1 MDSRSAAAR
10 PAHPDAIE
18 FVRFCYRRKHV
29 GWPELYDE
37 MCAVANR
44 GLFRG
49 FDVDALAGIGIGLCL
64 SDMPGLAA
72 IVAQVVA
79 EEQQSRRP
87 VAVRIVQDADP
98 RRERRGSGRGA
109 GRRDAAHVGPD
120 SGQRLIAITAR

>member
-87 VAVRIVQDADP
+87 VAVRIVQDAEHDEAPGDQAEEPAAGMRP
-98 RRERRGSGRGA
+98 RLVPIPVSA
-109 GRRDAAHVGPD
+109 
-120 SGQRLIAITAR
+120 

>member
-1 MDSRSAAAR
+1 MDSRSTAAR

-18 FVRFCYRRKHV
+18 FVRFCHRRKHV
-29 GWPELYDE
+29 GWPDLYDE

-79 EEQQSRRP
+79 EEQQAGRP
-87 VAVRIVQDADP
+87 VAVRIVQDAEHDEAVADTQAEPASGLRP
-98 RRERRGSGRGA
+98 RLVPIPVSA
-109 GRRDAAHVGPD
+109 
-120 SGQRLIAITAR
+120 

>member
-49 FDVDALAGIGIGLCL
+49 FDVDGLAGIGIGLCL

-87 VAVRIVQDADP
+87 VAVRIVEDADRDETAADQQEEP
-98 RRERRGSGRGA
+98 AA
-109 GRRDAAHVGPD
+109 GMRPTLVPISVSA
-120 SGQRLIAITAR
+120 

>member
-44 GLFRG
+44 GMFRG

-79 EEQQSRRP
+79 EEQGARRP
-87 VAVRIVQDADP
+87 VAVRIVTDDEHDETAGDHQDEPSGGMRP
-98 RRERRGSGRGA
+98 RLVPIPVSA
-109 GRRDAAHVGPD
+109 
-120 SGQRLIAITAR
+120 

>member
-37 MCAVANR
+37 RCAVANR
-44 GLFRG
+44 GMFRG

-72 IVAQVVA
+72 IVAQVIA
-79 EEQQSRRP
+79 EEQQARRP
-87 VAVRIVQDADP
+87 VAVRIVTNDEHDEAAGDREEASSGGMRP
-98 RRERRGSGRGA
+98 RLVPIPVSA
-109 GRRDAAHVGPD
+109 
-120 SGQRLIAITAR
+120 

>member
-1 MDSRSAAAR
+1 MDPRSAAAR

-44 GLFRG
+44 CLFRG

-79 EEQQSRRP
+79 EEQQARRP
-87 VAVRIVQDADP
+87 VAVRIVQDAEQDEAVGDHPEEPPGGMRP
-98 RRERRGSGRGA
+98 RLVPIPVSA
-109 GRRDAAHVGPD
+109 
-120 SGQRLIAITAR
+120 

>member
-1 MDSRSAAAR
+1 MDSRGAAAR

-44 GLFRG
+44 GMFRG

-72 IVAQVVA
+72 IVAQVVV
-79 EEQQSRRP
+79 EEQQARRP
-87 VAVRIVQDADP
+87 VAVRIVTDDEHDEPGDHQDEP
-98 RRERRGSGRGA
+98 SGGMRPTLVPIPVSA
-109 GRRDAAHVGPD
+109 
-120 SGQRLIAITAR
+120 

>member
-1 MDSRSAAAR
+1 MVNSAAAR
-10 PAHPDAIE
+10 PAGPDAIE

-49 FDVDALAGIGIGLCL
+49 FDAEALSGIGIGLCL

-72 IVAQVVA
+72 MAVQVAA
-79 EEQQSRRP
+79 EDQQARRP
-87 VAVRIVQDADP
+87 VAVRIVQDADRDDGVEEQATDANQGIMP
-98 RRERRGSGRGA
+98 RL
-109 GRRDAAHVGPD
+109 VGVPI
-120 SGQRLIAITAR
+120 SA

>member
-1 MDSRSAAAR
+1 MVSSAAAR
-10 PAHPDAIE
+10 PACPDAIE

-44 GLFRG
+44 RLFRG

-72 IVAQVVA
+72 LVAQVVA
-79 EEQQSRRP
+79 EEQQARRP
-87 VAVRIVQDADP
+87 VAVRIVPESEHGEADEEQAASDSAGMMP
-98 RRERRGSGRGA
+98 RLVVVPVSA
-109 GRRDAAHVGPD
+109 
-120 SGQRLIAITAR
+120 

>member
-44 GLFRG
+44 SMFRG

-79 EEQQSRRP
+79 DEQQARRA
-87 VAVRIVQDADP
+87 VAVRIVTDDERDEAAVEHQEEPSGGMRP
-98 RRERRGSGRGA
+98 RLVPIPVSA
-109 GRRDAAHVGPD
+109 
-120 SGQRLIAITAR
+120 

>member
-72 IVAQVVA
+72 IAAQVVA
-79 EEQQSRRP
+79 EEQESRRP
-87 VAVRIVQDADP
+87 VAVRIVQDAELEEAP
-98 RRERRGSGRGA
+98 GVQAEEPAA
-109 GRRDAAHVGPD
+109 GMRPGLVPIPVSA
-120 SGQRLIAITAR
+120 

>member
-44 GLFRG
+44 GTFRG
-49 FDVDALAGIGIGLCL
+49 LDVDALAGIGIGLCL

-79 EEQQSRRP
+79 EEQQARRP
-87 VAVRIVQDADP
+87 VAVRIVAD
-98 RRERRGSGRGA
+98 EEHDGGA
-109 GRRDAAHVGPD
+109 GDQQEEPAGGMRP
-120 SGQRLIAITAR
+120 RLVPIPVSA

>member
-1 MDSRSAAAR
+1 MDPRSAAAR
-10 PAHPDAIE
+10 PAHPEAIE

-79 EEQQSRRP
+79 EEQHARRP
-87 VAVRIVQDADP
+87 VAVRIVEDAEHDEAAGDQVEEPSGGMRP
-98 RRERRGSGRGA
+98 RLVPIPVSA
-109 GRRDAAHVGPD
+109 
-120 SGQRLIAITAR
+120 

>member
-37 MCAVANR
+37 MCAVSNR
-44 GLFRG
+44 GTFRG
-49 FDVDALAGIGIGLCL
+49 LDVDALAGIGIGLCL

-79 EEQQSRRP
+79 EEQQARRP
-87 VAVRIVQDADP
+87 VAVRIVSDEEHDQVAGDPQDEPAGGMRP
-98 RRERRGSGRGA
+98 RLVPIPVSA
-109 GRRDAAHVGPD
+109 
-120 SGQRLIAITAR
+120 

>member
-44 GLFRG
+44 GMFRG
-49 FDVDALAGIGIGLCL
+49 FDSDALAGIGIGLCL

-79 EEQQSRRP
+79 EEQQARRP
-87 VAVRIVQDADP
+87 VAVRIVTDDEHDEAAVEHLDEPSGGMRP
-98 RRERRGSGRGA
+98 RLVPIPVSA
-109 GRRDAAHVGPD
+109 
-120 SGQRLIAITAR
+120 

>member
-1 MDSRSAAAR
+1 MMHSATAR
-10 PAHPDAIE
+10 PAGPDAIE

-49 FDVDALAGIGIGLCL
+49 FDVEALSGIGIGLCL

-72 IVAQVVA
+72 MVVQVVA
-79 EEQQSRRP
+79 EDQEARQP
-87 VAVRIVQDADP
+87 VAVRIVQDAEQDD
-98 RRERRGSGRGA
+98 EA
-109 GRRDAAHVGPD
+109 VVEQATDAAQGLMPRLVGVPI
-120 SGQRLIAITAR
+120 SA

>member
-1 MDSRSAAAR
+1 MDSGSAGAR
-10 PAHPDAIE
+10 PAHPDAVE

-79 EEQQSRRP
+79 EDQQARRP
-87 VAVRIVQDADP
+87 VAVRIVQDIEHGEAAAPEELAEPASGMRP
-98 RRERRGSGRGA
+98 RLVPIPVSA
-109 GRRDAAHVGPD
+109 
-120 SGQRLIAITAR
+120 

>member
-1 MDSRSAAAR
+1 MVSSAAAR
-10 PAHPDAIE
+10 PAGPDAIE

-72 IVAQVVA
+72 LVAQVVA
-79 EEQQSRRP
+79 EEQQDRRS
-87 VAVRIVQDADP
+87 VAVRIVPESEHGDVEEEQA
-98 RRERRGSGRGA
+98 S
-109 GRRDAAHVGPD
+109 DAAGMMP
-120 SGQRLIAITAR
+120 RLVVVPVTA

>member
-44 GLFRG
+44 GMFRG

-72 IVAQVVA
+72 IVAQVIA
-79 EEQQSRRP
+79 EEQEARRP
-87 VAVRIVQDADP
+87 VAVRIVQEAEHD
-98 RRERRGSGRGA
+98 
-109 GRRDAAHVGPD
+109 DAAADQQGEP
-120 SGQRLIAITAR
+120 SGGMRPRLVPIPVSA

>member
-1 MDSRSAAAR
+1 MVSSAAAR
-10 PAHPDAIE
+10 PAGPDAIE
-18 FVRFCYRRKHV
+18 FVRFCHRRKHV

-72 IVAQVVA
+72 LVAQVVA
-79 EEQQSRRP
+79 EEQQARRP
-87 VAVRIVQDADP
+87 VAVRVVQETEHEDAEGEQASDSTGMIP
-98 RRERRGSGRGA
+98 RLVVVPVSA
-109 GRRDAAHVGPD
+109 
-120 SGQRLIAITAR
+120 

>member
-49 FDVDALAGIGIGLCL
+49 FDVDALSGIGIGLCL

-72 IVAQVVA
+72 IAAQIVA

-87 VAVRIVQDADP
+87 VAVRVVADAEHD
-98 RRERRGSGRGA
+98 EAA
-109 GRRDAAHVGPD
+109 GDRPD
-120 SGQRLIAITAR
+120 EAQAGMRPQLVSIPVSA

>member
-1 MDSRSAAAR
+1 MVSSAAAR
-10 PAHPDAIE
+10 PAGPDAIE

-44 GLFRG
+44 ALFRG

-72 IVAQVVA
+72 MVAQVVA
-79 EEQQSRRP
+79 EEQQARRP
-87 VAVRIVQDADP
+87 VAVRIVPESEQGDVEEEQASESAGMKP
-98 RRERRGSGRGA
+98 RLVVVPVSA
-109 GRRDAAHVGPD
+109 
-120 SGQRLIAITAR
+120 

>member
-44 GLFRG
+44 RLFRG

-87 VAVRIVQDADP
+87 VAVRIVQDAEHDEAPGDQAEDP
-98 RRERRGSGRGA
+98 AA
-109 GRRDAAHVGPD
+109 GMRP
-120 SGQRLIAITAR
+120 RLVPIPVSA

>member
-10 PAHPDAIE
+10 PAHPDAVE

-44 GLFRG
+44 GTFRG
-49 FDVDALAGIGIGLCL
+49 LDVDALAGIGIGLCL

-79 EEQQSRRP
+79 EEQQARRP
-87 VAVRIVQDADP
+87 VAVRIVTDAEHDDEAGDQQEEQVAGMRP
-98 RRERRGSGRGA
+98 RLVPISVSA
-109 GRRDAAHVGPD
+109 
-120 SGQRLIAITAR
+120 

>member
-18 FVRFCYRRKHV
+18 FVRFCHRRKHV

-72 IVAQVVA
+72 IVAQVIA
-79 EEQQSRRP
+79 EEQEARRP
-87 VAVRIVQDADP
+87 VAVRIVQDAEHDETAEDRQDEP
-98 RRERRGSGRGA
+98 SGGMRPQLVPIPVSA
-109 GRRDAAHVGPD
+109 
-120 SGQRLIAITAR
+120 